1 MSKLPSGRF
10 PFINLNKA
18 LERARAIFDND
29 KGGKGLQMP
38 VAFAAWGYSDK
49 SSGGFQTVSAL
60 KQYGLVDD
68 EGSKEDRSVVL
79 TEAGRTY
86 FLTEIEADK
95 AELRHK
101 FAKSPQLLSH
111 LLNLWE
117 GGTVEDAVARTY
129 LKTTLGMNEQ
139 SARSALGIYKSNLTH
154 LSAKASGKPP
164 QQKSEIEDS
173 HPQDGGVSFGNAR
186 VGDIIDWEANGI
198 VGNPEPMKVVGVS
211 DDQAWVFV
219 EESDTGLPMEQV
231 IVREAD
237 APPPRAAAPAN
248 PFKKPVVEDVEKT
261 PEGYRSEMF
270 DTDEGKV
277 TISWPSD
284 LSAQSVEDMKDWL
297 KLLERRIE
305 RRASGS

>member
-10 PFINLNKA
+10 PFINLTKA
-18 LERARAIFDND
+18 IERARAIFDND

-79 TEAGRTY
+79 TESGRTY
-86 FLTEIEADK
+86 FLTEIDADK
-95 AELRHK
+95 ANLRDE
-101 FAKSPQLLSH
+101 FARAPQLFAH
-111 LLNLWE
+111 LLEHWG

-129 LKTTLGMNEQ
+129 LKTSLGMNEQ

-154 LSAKASGKPP
+154 LKDKAVLKPFE
-164 QQKSEIEDS
+164 QIGEIGDSLVDEDDI
-173 HPQDGGVSFGNAR
+173 QFGGAR
-186 VGDIIDWEANGI
+186 VGDYVDWESNGV
-198 VGNPEPMKVVGVS
+198 VGNAEPMKVVGIS
-211 DDQAWVFV
+211 DNQAWVFV
-219 EESDTGLPMEQV
+219 EESDTGLPMDQV
-231 IVREAD
+231 IVRSD
-237 APPPRAAAPAN
+237 IKSTPRTDAPAN
-248 PFKKPVVEDVEKT
+248 PFKKAVVEEDEKIA
-261 PEGYRSEMF
+261 EGYRSEMF